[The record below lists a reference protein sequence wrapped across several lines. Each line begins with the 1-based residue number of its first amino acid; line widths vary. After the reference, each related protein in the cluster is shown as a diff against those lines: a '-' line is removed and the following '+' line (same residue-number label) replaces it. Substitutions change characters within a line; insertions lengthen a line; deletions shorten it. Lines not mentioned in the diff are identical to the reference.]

1 MATGPDQGAD
11 VTFHTPE
18 WHAARVQQLVGN
30 RESFGEFEQRR
41 KEEAKAEALV
51 ASEQEVKEQ
60 EYLRQLAADRER
72 RLGSGGGDKKK
83 KKKKHRD
90 RDRERDRDRD
100 RDEGDG
106 GRRKHKRRHKHRR
119 RSRSRSRSR
128 SPVAAEGPVKLSD
141 FFAGNNKE

>member
-1 MATGPDQGAD
+1 MAEGPDQGAD

-18 WHAARVQQLVGN
+18 WYAARVQQLLGN

-83 KKKKHRD
+83 RKKKHRD
-90 RDRERDRDRD
+90 RDRERDRD
-100 RDEGDG
+100 EGEG

-128 SPVAAEGPVKLSD
+128 SPAAAEGPVKLSD
-141 FFAGNNKE
+141 FFAGGKKE